1 MTYRGSSRTHK
12 RFISYDQSTNA
23 WSIVEDPLDTTSW
36 VTEVTR
42 ALGCAVL
49 GAVGWYLI
57 TVMAFV

>member
-12 RFISYDQSTNA
+12 GFISYDQSNSQ
-23 WSIVEDPLDTTSW
+23 WSIVDHSSAWAEIA
-36 VTEVTR
+36 R
-42 ALGCAVL
+42 ALGCVMI